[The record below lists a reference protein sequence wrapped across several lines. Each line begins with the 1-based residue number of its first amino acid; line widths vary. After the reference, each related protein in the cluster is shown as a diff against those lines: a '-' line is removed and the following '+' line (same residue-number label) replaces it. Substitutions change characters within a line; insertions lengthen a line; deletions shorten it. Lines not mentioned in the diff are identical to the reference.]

1 MENIE
6 SLKYP
11 IGKFQRPTALTQQ
24 DRIKL
29 IKSIQKLPKRLTKTV
44 EYLSEEQLNTPYRPG
59 GWTVAQ
65 VVHHLPDSHVNSY
78 IRFKWALT
86 EDTPIIKAYDENLW
100 SKTPDAT
107 TTDIKSSLQL
117 LKGLHKRWSR
127 VLTNMTEQDYARE
140 LSHPEWSSYLSLDT
154 MLALY
159 SWHCDHH
166 LAHIRELV
174 KRERW

>member
-86 EDTPIIKAYDENLW
+86 EDR
-100 SKTPDAT
+100 
-107 TTDIKSSLQL
+107 
-117 LKGLHKRWSR
+117 G
-127 VLTNMTEQDYARE
+127 
-140 LSHPEWSSYLSLDT
+140 
-154 MLALY
+154 Y
-159 SWHCDHH
+159 SNY
-166 LAHIRELV
+166 
-174 KRERW
+174 

>member
-86 EDTPIIKAYDENLW
+86 EDTPIIKAYDEKLW
-100 SKTPDAT
+100 SETPDAT

-140 LSHPEWSSYLSLDT
+140 LSHPEWSSNLSLDT

-166 LAHIRELV
+166 LAHVQELV
-174 KRERW
+174 KREGW